1 MPDYCLVIGA
11 NRGAKMRLRQYC
23 KRTSAVGKTV
33 CFGTYLI
40 RWDEKTKKY
49 IINQI
54 NKGDVLIYYITVLT
68 KWMMKKLGPG
78 AHILIAPDTRTSKER
93 IRKWVL
99 RNNDTVVRHICYGTY
114 ILRYTKRVRD
124 YIEKHIKKED
134 AKIYGVRRIEV

>member
-1 MPDYCLVIGA
+1 MPDYCLVIGV
-11 NRGAKMRLRQYC
+11 NRDAKMRLRQYC
-23 KRTSAVGKTV
+23 KRAPLVGKTV

-54 NKGDVLIYYITVLT
+54 NRGDVLIYYITGLT
-68 KWMMKKLGPG
+68 KWTMKKLG
-78 AHILIAPDTRTSKER
+78 HETQILIVPDTSMSKER

-99 RNNDTVVRHICYGTY
+99 RNNERVVRHICYGTY
-114 ILRYTKRVRD
+114 MFRYTKRVRD

-134 AKIYGVRRIEV
+134 VKIYAVKKIEV